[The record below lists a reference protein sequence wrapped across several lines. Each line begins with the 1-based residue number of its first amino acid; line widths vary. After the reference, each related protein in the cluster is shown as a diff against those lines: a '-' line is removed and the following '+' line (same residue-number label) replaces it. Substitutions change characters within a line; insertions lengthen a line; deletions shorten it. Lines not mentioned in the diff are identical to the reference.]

1 VADLRHEVA
10 DLRHQKAE
18 LERRLA
24 RTNGSRPRQA
34 TQLPLPDDAGPA
46 YAHGEPM
53 YPAAGGRGGDTTVMP
68 GHYGRVEAAD
78 DEGLFTYDA
87 TADGDTGYADS
98 DGAYSD
104 GAYSD
109 SAYSDSAYSDRA
121 CSDRAS
127 DSAYSDYGDEP
138 FDEQPFEEDAFEDDS
153 FTDQAFGGQSFRD
166 QASDD
171 EAFDEVAHGDEALQA
186 EGPAAAYGN
195 DHFEDPAPD
204 EAGSGDAGQAPGG
217 RTETLVNRG
226 RRNASSPWRSRKRL
240 TAAGSA
246 AGVLLILILVL
257 ILSGNGASWPT
268 SVTTVQNEITKACQ
282 NGDVASEPG
291 QVNFACGKS
300 TRQVLWVFS
309 LLTSYNNPHFND
321 LKTGRVGLEPITP
334 SEGGEVAWS
343 LNMHHPYYPDNP
355 IDSLEVAARAINN
368 IIGGATLTATGG
380 SSVVQPG
387 LESSPANCL
396 RYTGSSKLRV
406 RKGFPSVC
414 TRPITSAA
422 GQADLVGD
430 VYQKWIV
437 GAGPRAAQNAALLF
451 ENYNNPGDPQVQL
464 VLKQL
469 AHSAT

>member
-1 VADLRHEVA
+1 MADLRHEVA

-24 RTNGSRPRQA
+24 RTNTSRPRQA
-34 TQLPLPDDAGPA
+34 TQLPLPEAAGPA
-46 YAHGEPM
+46 YAHGESL
-53 YPAAGGRGGDTTVMP
+53 YPAAVGRGGDTTVVP
-68 GHYGRVEAAD
+68 GRYDRAETGD
-78 DEGLFTYDA
+78 DEGLFAYDA
-87 TADGDTGYADS
+87 TADGDTGYVDADGADS
-98 DGAYSD
+98 DRAD
-104 GAYSD
+104 
-109 SAYSDSAYSDRA
+109 SDRA
-121 CSDRAS
+121 YDDR
-127 DSAYSDYGDEP
+127 AYSDYGDEP
-138 FDEQPFEEDAFEDDS
+138 FDEQPFEEDALEDDP
-153 FTDQAFGGQSFRD
+153 FTDQAFGGQPLRD
-166 QASDD
+166 QASNGRALGEDGY
-171 EAFDEVAHGDEALQA
+171 GDEPFRA
-186 EGPAAAYGN
+186 EDADAGYVEDP
-195 DHFEDPAPD
+195 FEDPAP
-204 EAGSGDAGQAPGG
+204 EAAASGDAGEAPGG
-217 RTETLVNRG
+217 RTERLVSRG
-226 RRNASSPWRSRKRL
+226 RRNASSPWRSHKRMI
-240 TAAGSA
+240 AVGSA
-246 AGVLLILILVL
+246 AGLLLILILVL
-257 ILSGNGASWPT
+257 ILSGNGASWPA

-380 SSVVQPG
+380 SSVVQAG

-396 RYTGSSKLRV
+396 RYTGSTKLRV

-414 TRPITSAA
+414 ARQITSAA

-437 GAGPRAAQNAALLF
+437 GSGPRAAQNAALLF
-451 ENYNNPGDPQVQL
+451 ENYNNPGDPQVQV
-464 VLKQL
+464 VLRQL

>member
-1 VADLRHEVA
+1 VTDLRHEVA

-24 RTNGSRPRQA
+24 HTNASRPRQA

-46 YAHGEPM
+46 YAHGESL

-68 GHYGRVEAAD
+68 GHHGRVEAAD
-78 DEGLFTYDA
+78 DEGLFAYDA
-87 TADGDTGYADS
+87 TAEGDTGYADS
-98 DGAYSD
+98 DGA
-104 GAYSD
+104 D
-109 SAYSDSAYSDRA
+109 SNGAYSDRA
-121 CSDRAS
+121 YPDSAYPSRAYS
-127 DSAYSDYGDEP
+127 NSAYSDYGDEP
-138 FDEQPFEEDAFEDDS
+138 FDEQPFEEDAFD
-153 FTDQAFGGQSFRD
+153 DQA
-166 QASDD
+166 DD
-171 EAFDEVAHGDEALQA
+171 ETFSAEAVQA
-186 EGPAAAYGN
+186 DDPDAAYAN
-195 DHFEDPAPD
+195 DPFEGPAPD
-204 EAGSGDAGQAPGG
+204 EAGSGDAGQVPGG

-226 RRNASSPWRSRKRL
+226 RRNASSPWRSRKRQI
-240 TAAGSA
+240 AAGSA
-246 AGVLLILILVL
+246 TGLLLILILVL
-257 ILSGNGASWPT
+257 VLSGNGASWPA

-343 LNMHHPYYPDNP
+343 LNMHHPYYADNP
-355 IDSLEVAARAINN
+355 IDSLQVAARAINN

-380 SSVVQPG
+380 NSVVQPG

-414 TRPITSAA
+414 ARAITSAA